1 MRWISSTKLNENCGL
16 HVMLLLVIMAE
27 KICFC
32 AITKDNERKD
42 AMDGKQ
48 EK

>member
-1 MRWISSTKLNENCGL
+1 
-16 HVMLLLVIMAE
+16 MLLLVIMAVAE
-27 KICFC
+27 TVYFC

>member
-1 MRWISSTKLNENCGL
+1 MLDFEHKMKIKLWIACDVTASYHGSSRKN
-16 HVMLLLVIMAE
+16 
-27 KICFC
+27 FC